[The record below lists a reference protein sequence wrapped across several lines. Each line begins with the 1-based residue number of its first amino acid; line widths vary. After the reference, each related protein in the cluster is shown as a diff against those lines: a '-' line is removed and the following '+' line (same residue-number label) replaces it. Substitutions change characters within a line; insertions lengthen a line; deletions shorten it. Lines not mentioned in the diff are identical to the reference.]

1 MIKKYIQNNKF
12 LEIEDIMKLA
22 DDSKS
27 EIHIISEKND
37 ESKRVDGLGGI
48 AGITRYKIRGE

>member
-1 MIKKYIQNNKF
+1 
-12 LEIEDIMKLA
+12 MKLA